1 MKVSGRSFS
10 VVGMGKSGLAAA
22 RVLAALGGKVL
33 LSDGADTPAL
43 REAAAGLGP
52 EIECRFGGEQI
63 RLGDIAVLSPGIPP
77 SAPIFRQAYKVAGE
91 VMGEIELFYR
101 LFDGPIVAITG
112 TDGKSTVT
120 TLIAHLLQA
129 GGLNAVAAGNLGNP
143 LCELLD
149 DDSPSDGDSAKIA
162 VAEVSCFQLITTSRF
177 RPVVAL
183 ATNLAH
189 DHLDYHGSFE
199 AYVAAKALVAAHQ
212 AAGDTF
218 IRNLDDPILATW
230 MNQDSKD
237 CRRVPGNGQLVLD
250 ISQKQ
255 AVENGVFAKD
265 GTFYLAQ
272 NGHATKL
279 CKRSELAIPGA
290 HNTENA
296 LLAIAAALAMDV
308 PKEAIIEGLATYRGL
323 PHRIEYTGSLGGV
336 RFYNDSKATNP
347 HAAIT
352 GMAAFDEKV
361 VLIAGGFEKGLDLTE
376 MGETIAQK
384 CKSVVL
390 TGATTKRMS
399 KEFEGKAPIYCES
412 TMELATKKALELAKP
427 SGIVLLSPGASSF
440 DNYTGFEQRGNHFKT
455 IVRDLMNAADIA
467 SRSC

>member
-1 MKVSGRSFS
+1 
-10 VVGMGKSGLAAA
+10 
-22 RVLAALGGKVL
+22 
-33 LSDGADTPAL
+33 
-43 REAAAGLGP
+43 
-52 EIECRFGGEQI
+52 
-63 RLGDIAVLSPGIPP
+63 
-77 SAPIFRQAYKVAGE
+77 
-91 VMGEIELFYR
+91 
-101 LFDGPIVAITG
+101 
-112 TDGKSTVT
+112 
-120 TLIAHLLQA
+120 
-129 GGLNAVAAGNLGNP
+129 
-143 LCELLD
+143 
-149 DDSPSDGDSAKIA
+149 
-162 VAEVSCFQLITTSRF
+162 
-177 RPVVAL
+177 
-183 ATNLAH
+183 
-189 DHLDYHGSFE
+189 
-199 AYVAAKALVAAHQ
+199 
-212 AAGDTF
+212 
-218 IRNLDDPILATW
+218 
-230 MNQDSKD
+230 
-237 CRRVPGNGQLVLD
+237 
-250 ISQKQ
+250 
-255 AVENGVFAKD
+255 
-265 GTFYLAQ
+265 
-272 NGHATKL
+272 
-279 CKRSELAIPGA
+279 
-290 HNTENA
+290 
-296 LLAIAAALAMDV
+296 MDV